1 MLIAHTAFWIKRMRR
16 SGLYAALALCVY
28 GLPATAADQYGQWSL
43 ERLHSNVV
51 TLTYTQSIPRDDND
65 VVTAELG
72 FICIRKDGPR
82 TFGATL
88 LPSEGG
94 YENAQ
99 GEVTVLIHKGERYG
113 SSDLSQKWQ
122 SSRDYLFLDL
132 QDEIGALVGYL
143 KTNEANSEKFV
154 YLSFSC
160 DHLGRTGMLNVINV
174 DLSGFSKG
182 IVALDTACA
191 APR

>member
-1 MLIAHTAFWIKRMRR
+1 MRR
-16 SGLYAALALCVY
+16 FGLYAALALCVC

-65 VVTAELG
+65 VGTAELG
-72 FICIRKDGPR
+72 FICIQKDGSK

-99 GEVTVLIHKGERYG
+99 DEVTVLIHKGERYG
-113 SSDLSQKWQ
+113 PPDLSQKWQ
-122 SSRDYLFLDL
+122 NSRDYLFLDS

-154 YLSFSC
+154 YLSFSG
-160 DHLGRTGMLNVINV
+160 DHFGRPEMLNVINV

-182 IVALDTACA
+182 IAALDTACA